1 MKKRLS
7 ESNDGKWPKRPRVF
21 PGLMMSTVLPDGN
34 GDFTPCPE
42 LLTEEEAIRFLR
54 LDTVNIKDRAATLK
68 RYRKDGLLR
77 GVQISKK
84 IFYKRTELENLIE
97 RLMEKNPR

>member
-1 MKKRLS
+1 MVNKTTHNS
-7 ESNDGKWPKRPRVF
+7 VNTVIAPA
-21 PGLMMSTVLPDGN
+21 VLPDGN
-34 GDFTPCPE
+34 GSFTPCPE

-54 LDTVNIKDRAATLK
+54 LDTVNIKNPTATLE

-84 IFYKRTELENLIE
+84 IFYKRTELERFVE

>member
-1 MKKRLS
+1 MMTPVVLS
-7 ESNDGKWPKRPRVF
+7 
-21 PGLMMSTVLPDGN
+21 DGN
-34 GDFTPCPE
+34 GGFTPCPE
-42 LLTEEEAIRFLR
+42 LLTEDEAIRFLR

-84 IFYKRTELENLIE
+84 IFYIRTELENLIE

>member
-1 MKKRLS
+1 MKKRLL
-7 ESNDGKWPKRPRVF
+7 ESNDGKWPERPRSLH
-21 PGLMMSTVLPDGN
+21 GLMTPVVLPDGN
-34 GDFTPCPE
+34 GGFTPCPE
-42 LLTEEEAIRFLR
+42 LLTEDEAIRFLR